1 MKPSGL
7 LTALAAILAV
17 LVVTACG
24 GAANSPPD
32 SVMDVTGKALPSV
45 VHVITGSGS
54 GSGFIVSENGLVVTN
69 RHVVEGIRR
78 VTVILATGEEFRGE
92 VVQRHSVLDLAYVE
106 IDSDRAFT
114 PLAIGD
120 SNDVR
125 AGEAVIAI
133 GYPLGEELGLEPT
146 VSRGIVSAKRDDYLQ
161 TDASLNPGNSGGP
174 LLDAN
179 GNVIGVITARVES
192 TVNRPPRDRHRLRH
206 SRQRGAARPGRTGRF
221 RQRIRG
227 HHRNPAADH
236 PAHSRRRSHQSR
248 DRGDGRPPAAS
259 GAGDSRRHRSPAGS
273 RAVRC
278 LAGSHSHRG
287 TAHPDANSIADSY
300 AVAHGNTL
308 ANPYA
313 HAGTNADA
321 PAANTHAHA
330 PPGIVLRGMGSDGA
344 GVGEAGE

>member
-1 MKPSGL
+1 MKVDSL
-7 LTALAAILAV
+7 LTVIAATLAALAAL
-17 LVVTACG
+17 ACG
-24 GAANSPPD
+24 GAAPGPD
-32 SVMDVTGKALPSV
+32 SATDVIEKALPSV
-45 VHVITGSGS
+45 VHVIAGSGS
-54 GSGFIVSENGLVVTN
+54 GTGFIVSENGLVVTN

-146 VSRGIVSAKRDDYLQ
+146 VSRGIISAKRDDYLQ

-179 GNVIGVITARVES
+179 GNVVGDYCQDGKHR
-192 TVNRPPRDRHRLRH
+192 NRPARDRHRLRH
-206 SRQRGAARPGRTGRF
+206 SRQRGTSRPRRTGRF
-221 RQRIRG
+221 RQRIVSP
-227 HHRNPAADH
+227 HRNHAAHH
-236 PAHSRRRSHQSR
+236 PTHSRRRSHQSR
-248 DRGDGRPPAAS
+248 HRSDGRPPPAS

-344 GVGEAGE
+344 GVGEVGE